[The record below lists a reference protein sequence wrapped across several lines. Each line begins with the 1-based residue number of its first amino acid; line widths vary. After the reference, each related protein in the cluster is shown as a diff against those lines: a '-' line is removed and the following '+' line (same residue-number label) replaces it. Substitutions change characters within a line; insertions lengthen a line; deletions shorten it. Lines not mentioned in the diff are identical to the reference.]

1 MKLTIDARNRTRKC
15 ATNPARQ
22 RGNTLTGIIIGLIV
36 GLVIAVVVALAI
48 TKGATP
54 FTDKSGKLGKMGEP
68 TAGQATDPNKP
79 LYTNKEAALKA
90 NKEITG
96 KKPSDDPL
104 GDAVAAMSNTA
115 APAVKATPAAPA
127 TPVAAP
133 AAAVPPAAS
142 AAPAAANVAPTPAP
156 APVKAA
162 DVRPTPAEDAE
173 DRIIY
178 FLQAGA
184 FRAMEDAENTRAKLA
199 LLGFEAAISEKAND
213 SGVLYRVRIGPF
225 PQVES
230 MNKAR
235 AKLIDSGID
244 VAIVKNQ
251 K

>member
-1 MKLTIDARNRTRKC
+1 MKHPLDLQG
-15 ATNPARQ
+15 Q
-22 RGNTLTGIIIGLIV
+22 RGNTLTGIIIGLVV

-79 LYTNKEAALKA
+79 LYSNKEAALKA
-90 NKEITG
+90 NKEITA

-104 GDAVAAMSNTA
+104 GDAVAAMDKG
-115 APAVKATPAAPA
+115 APAVVKPAPAATPAVVTPPAAAPGA
-127 TPVAAP
+127 ANVTPTPVAAAKPTEP
-133 AAAVPPAAS
+133 AKAV
-142 AAPAAANVAPTPAP
+142 
-156 APVKAA
+156 A
-162 DVRPTPAEDAE
+162 DDGEEKV
-173 DRIIY
+173 IY

-199 LLGFEAAISEKAND
+199 LLGFEAALSEKAND

-225 PQVES
+225 AQVEA
-230 MNKAR
+230 MNRAR